1 MRVIGWV
8 LVLVLGAAAV
18 LTLNPEWLARINPG
32 WAGLTTVYPFSQ
44 LFALRGLLAVV
55 FAVVAAVVLV
65 VGAVRR
71 RWFHGGTRT
80 LLLGV
85 VLAAVAVA
93 HGGVLVERGLS
104 NPAELAADRGLR
116 PADPGDGT
124 LTVLG
129 YNTREGRTGPD
140 DVAATAQDTGADVLA
155 LSETSAELAQEI
167 ASLLAGEDESFQV
180 FMATGG
186 PEGIGDTGSTALLVS
201 TTLGEYVQVA
211 GPATE
216 RGAVRAEP
224 ASGVGPVLVGVHAV
238 PPLRETHD
246 QWLVDIEAVMEL
258 CGNRGP
264 DGMIL
269 AGDFNTT
276 LDHAPMQ
283 DLGRCADG
291 AGEAGVGG
299 LATWPAQLPALLGTA
314 IDHVLVDSARYEV
327 TAARLVD
334 RGDSDHRGLVVR
346 LRPVGP

>member
-18 LTLNPEWLARINPG
+18 LTLNPEWLARVDPDWG
-32 WAGLTTVYPFSQ
+32 GLTTSYPLAQ
-44 LFALRGLLAVV
+44 LFALRALLAVV
-55 FAVVAAVVLV
+55 FAVVAVVVLV
-65 VGAVRR
+65 VGVVRKK
-71 RWFHGGTRT
+71 WFNGGTRT
-80 LLLGV
+80 LLLGL
-85 VLAAVAVA
+85 VLAVVAGA
-93 HGGVLVERGLS
+93 HGWTLWDRGLS

-124 LTVLG
+124 LTVVS
-129 YNTREGRTGPD
+129 YNTREGRTGAD
-140 DVAATAQDTGADVLA
+140 AVAAVAEENGADVLV
-155 LSETSAELAQEI
+155 LSETSAELAEQI
-167 ASLLAGEDESFQV
+167 ASFLAGGGETFQV

-201 TTLGEYVQVA
+201 TTLGEYVQVP

-246 QWLVDIEAVMEL
+246 QWLVDIRAVMEL
-258 CGNRGP
+258 CGSRGP

-269 AGDFNTT
+269 AGDLNTT

-283 DLGRCADG
+283 DLGRCDDA
-291 AGEAGVGG
+291 AVEAGVGG
-299 LATWPAQLPALLGTA
+299 LATWPAQLPAVLGTA
-314 IDHVLVDSARYEV
+314 IDHVLVDAARYEV
-327 TAARLVD
+327 TAGRIVD
-334 RGDSDHRGLVVR
+334 RGGSDHRGLVVR
-346 LRPVGP
+346 LRPVSP

>member
-1 MRVIGWV
+1 VRVIGWV

-18 LTLNPEWLARINPG
+18 LTLNPEWLASVDPDWG
-32 WAGLTTVYPFSQ
+32 GLTMSYPLAQ
-44 LFALRGLLAVV
+44 LFALRALLAVI

-85 VLAAVAVA
+85 VLALVAGA
-93 HGGVLVERGLS
+93 HGWVLVERGLS

-124 LTVLG
+124 LTVVA
-129 YNTREGRTGPD
+129 YNTREGRTGAD
-140 DVAATAQDTGADVLA
+140 DVAATAEDTGADVLV

-167 ASLLAGEDESFQV
+167 ASLLAGEDETFQV

-186 PEGIGDTGSTALLVS
+186 PEGVGDTGSTAMLVS
-201 TTLGEYVQVA
+201 TTLGEYAQVP

-224 ASGVGPVLVGVHAV
+224 ASGVGPVLVGVHAM
-238 PPLRETHD
+238 PPLGETHG
-246 QWLVDIEAVMEL
+246 QWLVDIEAVMDL
-258 CGNRGP
+258 CGTRGP

-269 AGDFNTT
+269 AGDLNTT
-276 LDHAPMQ
+276 LDHAAMQ

-291 AGEAGVGG
+291 AVEAGVGG
-299 LATWPAQLPALLGTA
+299 LATWPAQLPAVLGTS
-314 IDHVLVDSARYEV
+314 IDHVLVDAARYEV
-327 TAARLVD
+327 TAGRIVD

-346 LRPVGP
+346 VRPVGP